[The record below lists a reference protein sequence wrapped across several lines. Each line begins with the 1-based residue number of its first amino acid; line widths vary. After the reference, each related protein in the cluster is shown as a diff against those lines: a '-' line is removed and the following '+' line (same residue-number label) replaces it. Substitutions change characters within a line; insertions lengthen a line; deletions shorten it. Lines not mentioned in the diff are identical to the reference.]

1 MLSLE
6 DNLGNDEKCTFR
18 VRERERERERE
29 RDVCA
34 FSGVVSFQ
42 VAQW

>member
-18 VRERERERERE
+18 VRERER
-29 RDVCA
+29 DVCA